1 MRIDAQQHQTKNNHM
16 PQPLNEFSFIE
27 SLRNCSASCKSLEIG
42 IGDDAAAWRVAEDS
56 LLVTTVDMLMEG
68 VHFTVPPAT
77 PLQVGRKV
85 MGVNLSDLAAMAAR
99 PQIGV
104 VSIATPRKYGS
115 SFLQELQAGM
125 QQQAEKFSTTI
136 IGGDTNIWEGPL
148 VVSVTLM
155 GTATKKGVV
164 KRSDA
169 NKGDWIF
176 CTGTLGGSILGKHL
190 DVTPRVREALFL
202 HEKYQLHAMIDI
214 SDGLIGD
221 LFHILEESNKGATLF
236 TDKIPIAEA
245 AFLMKES
252 PLIKEKKSPLKHALS
267 DGEDFELLFTLSSQ
281 QGEKLLAEQPLDIP
295 VTHIGIVTEEQ
306 GCKLHHPNGTQT
318 PLTKQGWEHSF

>member
-1 MRIDAQQHQTKNNHM
+1 M

-27 SLRNCSASCKSLEIG
+27 SLRNRSASCESLEID

-85 MGVNLSDLAAMAAR
+85 MGVNLSDIAAMAAR
-99 PQIGV
+99 PQMGV

-115 SFLQELQAGM
+115 SFLKELQAGM
-125 QQQAEKFSTTI
+125 QQHAEEFSTII

-148 VVSVTLM
+148 VVSVTLV
-155 GTATKKGVV
+155 GIATKKGAV
-164 KRSDA
+164 KRSGA

-190 DVTPRVREALFL
+190 DVTPRVNEALLL

-236 TDKIPIAEA
+236 ADKIPIAEA

-252 PLIKEKKSPLKHALS
+252 QLIKEKKLPLEHALS
-267 DGEDFELLFTLSSQ
+267 DGEDFELLFTLSPQ

-306 GCKLHHPNGTQT
+306 TCKLHHPNGTQT
-318 PLTKQGWEHSF
+318 PLNKKGWEHSF